1 MKGLALSE
9 GEVICWLASEMSGE
23 ERNWERL
30 ESMLTEATEKI
41 DVGKEGWLGRYEA
54 VVGAMLPLDNLGRRL
69 VVLSLIGKLEREG
82 WLRGLDVTKSMF
94 DALDEMNRRYASSEQ
109 RERARRGCVL
119 WDVNRGLV
127 DCSRWWNRLDCWRAD
142 CGARGDFIV

>member
-109 RERARRGCVL
+109 REGEARMRAMGRQSWTGGLFALVESIGLLARRL
-119 WDVNRGLV
+119 WGER
-127 DCSRWWNRLDCWRAD
+127 
-142 CGARGDFIV
+142 